1 MILGQKLLK
10 LYLCEKIHRL
20 LRQRSENPE
29 RLPRKSGRDPHLC
42 VYLQNAEAF
51 TFPKK
56 LSLRG
61 SAATEAISGQQGGD
75 CFAERSYSQYQF
87 FRRPPQQ
94 QCFITAIPKTLRF
107 SI

>member
-51 TFPKK
+51 TFPKQSQVNK
-56 LSLRG
+56 VETASP
-61 SAATEAISGQQGGD
+61 SAATRSISFLGD
-75 CFAERSYSQYQF
+75 PLSSSVLS
-87 FRRPPQQ
+87 RRFQRPYA
-94 QCFITAIPKTLRF
+94 FLF
-107 SI
+107 DE